1 MLSAGDR
8 IMKILEILTYYRPH
22 ISGLTIYVERLSKA
36 LADQGHS
43 VTVLTSQYDKKL
55 PLLDTK
61 DGITIRRVPV
71 AFRIS
76 KGVIMPSFGPTAWKM
91 VKWADIVHLH
101 LPQFDAPGVAIR
113 GRMYSKPV
121 VLTYHSDLRLPGGMF
136 NKIVNRV
143 VYMMNRIAGGLADA
157 VVTYTY
163 DFGSHSP
170 YLSHYLGKKLYVIPP
185 PVQLTPVD
193 SEEVGQ
199 FRDRYNLEDK
209 WVIGISA
216 RMAAEKG
223 IEILLEALP
232 SVLEKYP
239 NTIVLH
245 ASPEAIGEDTYA
257 EQLAPLLNQ
266 HREHYHLLGALHG
279 SELTAFYRNIDCLV
293 MCSLN
298 NTETFG
304 LVQIEAMMNNVP
316 SIASNLPGVR
326 QPVTMTGMGEVTP
339 IGDPAA
345 LAAAISRVFA
355 NPENYAG
362 AAELIA
368 DTFNPQST
376 AKEYIRLFDSL
387 LMGTANGEIREPSS
401 YDLLRKSHETS

>member
-1 MLSAGDR
+1 
-8 IMKILEILTYYRPH
+8 MKILQILTYYRPH

-43 VTVLTSQYDKKL
+43 VTVLTSQYDKNL
-55 PLLDTK
+55 PLMDTK
-61 DGITIRRVPV
+61 DGVTIQRVPV

-113 GRMYSKPV
+113 GRLYSKPV
-121 VLTYHSDLRLPGGMF
+121 VLTYHSDLRLPGGFF
-136 NKIVNRV
+136 NRIVNSV
-143 VYMMNRIAGGLADA
+143 VHMMNRIAGSLADA
-157 VVTYTY
+157 IVTYTY

-170 YLSHYLGKKLYVIPP
+170 YLSRYLGKKLYVIPP

-193 SEEVGQ
+193 SEEVLQ
-199 FRDRYNLEDK
+199 FKHRHNLEGK
-209 WVIGISA
+209 RVIGISA
-216 RMAAEKG
+216 RLAAEKG

-232 SVLEKYP
+232 AVLEKYP
-239 NTIVLH
+239 NTMVLH
-245 ASPEAIGEDTYA
+245 ANPEAIGEDAYA
-257 EQLAPLLNQ
+257 RQIAPLLNQ
-266 HREHYHLLGALHG
+266 HRKHYQLLGALHG

-339 IGDPAA
+339 IGDPVA
-345 LAAAISRVFA
+345 LAAAITRVFA
-355 NPENYAG
+355 NPEKYTG
-362 AAELIA
+362 ASELIA
-368 DTFNPQST
+368 DTFNPEST
-376 AKEYIRLFDSL
+376 AKEYMRLFNSL

-401 YDLLRKSHETS
+401 YDMLRNSHEAN